1 MFFSA
6 QWRGWV
12 TKILCHYDREGV
24 GHVFFEEPGLH
35 FLRSP
40 PPPVLFDQPL
50 IVIVL
55 VLSFLL
61 FLVLLSIILVI
72 HLYNE
77 IQ

>member
-1 MFFSA
+1 MFFLA

-35 FLRSP
+35 FLRS
-40 PPPVLFDQPL
+40 PPVLFDQPL